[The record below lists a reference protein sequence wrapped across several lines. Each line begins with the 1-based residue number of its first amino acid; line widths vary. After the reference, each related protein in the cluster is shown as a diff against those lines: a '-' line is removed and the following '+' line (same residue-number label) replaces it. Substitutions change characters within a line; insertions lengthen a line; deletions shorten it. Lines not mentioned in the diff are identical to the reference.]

1 MREELIIVGAGFAA
15 RQLVRQLRQQ
25 DRTRPIRL
33 ITADSGDDYNKPD
46 LSHVFTNGQRADDL
60 TRQRAGEW
68 AEQNDIALHP
78 LTQVTAIDTAARTVE
93 TSAGTFSWQQLV
105 LATGAQAIVPPV
117 NGCELMFTLNSQQ
130 EYRRCEAA
138 LRDARRVLVL
148 GGGLI
153 GTELAMD
160 LNRAGKQVT
169 LVDTSTSL
177 LSSILIPEISAR
189 LQTVLMQHGVTLRLS
204 TGLSSLARH
213 HDSLVATLTDGHQ
226 QSVDAVVCA
235 IGLRPDLTLA
245 QRAGLVTGRGIVV
258 DDRLATSHPDIYA
271 LGDCAEIRG
280 QLLPF
285 LQPAQLCAMTL
296 ARNLTGA
303 AQNLTLPAMLVKVK
317 TPLMPLHLAG
327 DTGNRELIW
336 EVCISPGGIIARGM
350 DGQGVL
356 RGFVVSEDQMK
367 QAFGLLKTLN
377 AANA

>member
-1 MREELIIVGAGFAA
+1 M
-15 RQLVRQLRQQ
+15 
-25 DRTRPIRL
+25 P
-33 ITADSGDDYNKPD
+33 K
-46 LSHVFTNGQRADDL
+46 
-60 TRQRAGEW
+60 
-68 AEQNDIALHP
+68 
-78 LTQVTAIDTAARTVE
+78 
-93 TSAGTFSWQQLV
+93 
-105 LATGAQAIVPPV
+105 
-117 NGCELMFTLNSQQ
+117 
-130 EYRRCEAA
+130 
-138 LRDARRVLVL
+138 
-148 GGGLI
+148 GGLCPI
-153 GTELAMD
+153 WAFPFVKSVERQHLIQGWRLFILVTTKHQGT
-160 LNRAGKQVT
+160 
-169 LVDTSTSL
+169 S
-177 LSSILIPEISAR
+177 
-189 LQTVLMQHGVTLRLS
+189 
-204 TGLSSLARH
+204 

-226 QSVDAVVCA
+226 QSVDAVICA
-235 IGLRPDLTLA
+235 IGLRPDLMLA

-327 DTGNRELIW
+327 DTGNRELTW

>member
-1 MREELIIVGAGFAA
+1 MTQELIVIGSGFAA
-15 RQLVRQLRQQ
+15 RQLVRHLRQQ
-25 DRTRPIRL
+25 DSTRPVRVIA
-33 ITADSGDDYNKPD
+33 ADSGDDYNKPD

-60 TRQRAGEW
+60 TRQSAGEW
-68 AEQNDIALHP
+68 AEQSHILLHP
-78 LTQVTAIDTAARTVE
+78 FTQATAIDTAARTV
-93 TSAGTFSWQQLV
+93 TTTAGTFPWRQLV

-117 NGCELMFTLNSQQ
+117 EGSELMFTLNSQQ

-138 LRDARRVLVL
+138 LRDAKRVLLL

-169 LVDTSTSL
+169 LVDTGTSL
-177 LSSILIPEISAR
+177 LSSVLVPEISAR
-189 LQTVLMQHGVTLRLS
+189 LQTVLAQNGVTLRLC

-245 QRAGLVTGRGIVV
+245 KSAGLVSRRGIVV

-280 QLLPF
+280 RLLPF

-296 ARNLTGA
+296 ARNLCGA

-327 DTGNRELIW
+327 DTANRELDW
-336 EVCISPGGIIARGM
+336 EMRITADGVVARGL
-350 DGQGVL
+350 DGQGTL
-356 RGFVVSEDQMK
+356 RAFVVSEERMK
-367 QAFGLLKTLN
+367 QAFGLLKELN
-377 AANA
+377 ASAH

>member
-1 MREELIIVGAGFAA
+1 MTQELIVIGSGFAA
-15 RQLVRQLRQQ
+15 RQLVRHLRQQ
-25 DRTRPIRL
+25 DSTRPVRVIA
-33 ITADSGDDYNKPD
+33 ADSGDDYNKPD

-60 TRQRAGEW
+60 TRQSAGEW
-68 AEQNDIALHP
+68 AEQSHILLHP
-78 LTQVTAIDTAARTVE
+78 FTQATAIDTAARTV
-93 TSAGTFSWQQLV
+93 TTTAGTFPWRQLV

-117 NGCELMFTLNSQQ
+117 EGSELMFTLNSQQ

-138 LRDARRVLVL
+138 LRDAKRVLLL

-169 LVDTSTSL
+169 LVDTGTSL
-177 LSSILIPEISAR
+177 LSSVLVPEISAR
-189 LQTVLMQHGVTLRLS
+189 LQTVLAQNGVTLRLC

-226 QSVDAVVCA
+226 QSVDVVVCA

-245 QRAGLVTGRGIVV
+245 KSAGLVTRRGIVV

-280 QLLPF
+280 RLLPF

-296 ARNLTGA
+296 ARNLCGA

-317 TPLMPLHLAG
+317 TPLMSLHLAG
-327 DTGNRELIW
+327 DTANRELDW
-336 EVCISPGGIIARGM
+336 EMRITADGVVARGL
-350 DGQGVL
+350 DGQGTL
-356 RGFVVSEDQMK
+356 CAFVVSEERMK
-367 QAFGLLKTLN
+367 QAFGLLKELN
-377 AANA
+377 ASAH

>member
-1 MREELIIVGAGFAA
+1 MTQELIVIGSGFAA
-15 RQLVRQLRQQ
+15 RQLVRHLRQQ
-25 DRTRPIRL
+25 DSTRPVRI
-33 ITADSGDDYNKPD
+33 IAADSGDDYNKPD

-60 TRQRAGEW
+60 TRQSAGEW
-68 AEQNDIALHP
+68 AEQSHILLHSF
-78 LTQVTAIDTAARTVE
+78 TQATAIDTAARTV
-93 TSAGTFSWQQLV
+93 TTTAGTFPWRQLV

-117 NGCELMFTLNSQQ
+117 EGSELMFTLNSQQ

-138 LRDARRVLVL
+138 LRDAKRVLLL

-169 LVDTSTSL
+169 LVDTGTSL
-177 LSSILIPEISAR
+177 LSSVLVPEISAR
-189 LQTVLMQHGVTLRLS
+189 LQTVLAQNGVTLRLC
-204 TGLSSLARH
+204 TGISSLARH

-245 QRAGLVTGRGIVV
+245 KSAGLVTRRGIVV

-280 QLLPF
+280 RLLPF

-296 ARNLTGA
+296 ARNLCGA

-327 DTGNRELIW
+327 DTANRELDW
-336 EVCISPGGIIARGM
+336 EMRITADGVVARGL
-350 DGQGVL
+350 DGQGTL
-356 RGFVVSEDQMK
+356 RAFVVSEDRMK
-367 QAFGLLKTLN
+367 QAFGLLKELN
-377 AANA
+377 ASAH

>member
-1 MREELIIVGAGFAA
+1 MTQELIVIGSGFAA
-15 RQLVRQLRQQ
+15 RQLVRHLRQQ
-25 DRTRPIRL
+25 DSTRPVRVIA
-33 ITADSGDDYNKPD
+33 ADSGDDYNKPD

-60 TRQRAGEW
+60 TRQSAGEW
-68 AEQNDIALHP
+68 AEQSHILLHP
-78 LTQVTAIDTAARTVE
+78 FTQATAIDTAARTV
-93 TSAGTFSWQQLV
+93 TTTAGTFPWRQLV

-117 NGCELMFTLNSQQ
+117 EGSELMFTLNSQQ

-138 LRDARRVLVL
+138 LRDAKRVLLL

-169 LVDTSTSL
+169 LVDTGTSL
-177 LSSILIPEISAR
+177 LSSVLVPEISTR
-189 LQTVLMQHGVTLRLS
+189 LQTVLAQNGVTLRLC

-245 QRAGLVTGRGIVV
+245 KSAGLVTRRGIVV

-280 QLLPF
+280 RLLPF
-285 LQPAQLCAMTL
+285 LQSAQLCAMTL
-296 ARNLTGA
+296 ARNLCGA

-327 DTGNRELIW
+327 DTANRELDW
-336 EVCISPGGIIARGM
+336 EMRITADGVVARGL
-350 DGQGVL
+350 DGQGTL
-356 RGFVVSEDQMK
+356 RAFVVSEDRMK
-367 QAFGLLKTLN
+367 QAFGLLKELN
-377 AANA
+377 ASAH

>member
-1 MREELIIVGAGFAA
+1 MTQELIVIGSGFAA
-15 RQLVRQLRQQ
+15 RQLVRHLRQQ
-25 DRTRPIRL
+25 DSTRSVRVIA
-33 ITADSGDDYNKPD
+33 ADSGDDYNKPD

-60 TRQRAGEW
+60 TRQSAGEW
-68 AEQNDIALHP
+68 AEQSHILLHP
-78 LTQVTAIDTAARTVE
+78 FTQATAIDTAARTV
-93 TSAGTFSWQQLV
+93 TTTAGTFPWRQLV

-117 NGCELMFTLNSQQ
+117 EGSELMFTLNSQQ

-138 LRDARRVLVL
+138 LRDAKRVLLL

-169 LVDTSTSL
+169 LVDTGTSL
-177 LSSILIPEISAR
+177 LSSVLVPEISAR
-189 LQTVLMQHGVTLRLS
+189 LQTVLAQNGVTLRLC

-245 QRAGLVTGRGIVV
+245 KSAGLVSRRGIVV

-280 QLLPF
+280 RLLPF

-296 ARNLTGA
+296 ARNLCGA

-327 DTGNRELIW
+327 DTANRELDW
-336 EVCISPGGIIARGM
+336 EMRITADGVVARGL
-350 DGQGVL
+350 DGQGTL
-356 RGFVVSEDQMK
+356 RAFVVSEERMK
-367 QAFGLLKTLN
+367 QAFGLLKELN
-377 AANA
+377 ASAH

>member
-1 MREELIIVGAGFAA
+1 MTQELIVIGSGFAA
-15 RQLVRQLRQQ
+15 RQLVRHLRQQ
-25 DRTRPIRL
+25 DSTRPVRVIA
-33 ITADSGDDYNKPD
+33 ADSGDDYNKPD

-60 TRQRAGEW
+60 TRQSAGEW
-68 AEQNDIALHP
+68 AEQSHILLHP
-78 LTQVTAIDTAARTVE
+78 FTQATAIDTAARTV
-93 TSAGTFSWQQLV
+93 TTTAGTFPWRQLV

-117 NGCELMFTLNSQQ
+117 AGSELMFTLNSQQ

-138 LRDARRVLVL
+138 LRDAKRVLLL

-169 LVDTSTSL
+169 LVDTGTSL
-177 LSSILIPEISAR
+177 LSSVLVPEISAR
-189 LQTVLMQHGVTLRLS
+189 LQTVLAQNGVTLRLC

-245 QRAGLVTGRGIVV
+245 KSAGLVTRRGIVV

-280 QLLPF
+280 RLLPF
-285 LQPAQLCAMTL
+285 LQPAQFCAMTL
-296 ARNLTGA
+296 ARNLCGA

-327 DTGNRELIW
+327 DTANRELDW
-336 EVCISPGGIIARGM
+336 EMRITADGVVARGL
-350 DGQGVL
+350 DGQGTL
-356 RGFVVSEDQMK
+356 RAFVVSEDRMK
-367 QAFGLLKTLN
+367 QAFGLLKELN
-377 AANA
+377 ASAH

>member
-1 MREELIIVGAGFAA
+1 MTQELIVIGSGFAA
-15 RQLVRQLRQQ
+15 RQLVRHLRQQ
-25 DRTRPIRL
+25 DSARPVRVIA
-33 ITADSGDDYNKPD
+33 ADSGDDYNKPD

-60 TRQRAGEW
+60 TRQSAGEW
-68 AEQNDIALHP
+68 AEQSHILLHP
-78 LTQVTAIDTAARTVE
+78 FTQATAIDTAARTV
-93 TSAGTFSWQQLV
+93 TTTAGTFSWRQLV

-117 NGCELMFTLNSQQ
+117 EGSELMFTLNSQQ

-138 LRDARRVLVL
+138 LRDAKRVLLL

-169 LVDTSTSL
+169 LVDTGTSL
-177 LSSILIPEISAR
+177 LSSVLVPEISAR
-189 LQTVLMQHGVTLRLS
+189 LQTVLAQNGVTLRLC

-213 HDSLVATLTDGHQ
+213 HDSLVATLSDGHQ

-245 QRAGLVTGRGIVV
+245 KSAGLVTRRGIVV

-280 QLLPF
+280 RLLPF

-296 ARNLTGA
+296 ARNLCGA

-327 DTGNRELIW
+327 DTANRELDW
-336 EVCISPGGIIARGM
+336 EMRITADGVVARGL
-350 DGQGVL
+350 DGQGTL
-356 RGFVVSEDQMK
+356 RAFVVSEERMK
-367 QAFGLLKTLN
+367 QAFGLLKELN
-377 AANA
+377 ASAH

>member
-1 MREELIIVGAGFAA
+1 MTQELIVIGSGFAA
-15 RQLVRQLRQQ
+15 RQLVRHLRQQ
-25 DRTRPIRL
+25 DSTRPVRVIA
-33 ITADSGDDYNKPD
+33 ADSGDDYNKPD

-60 TRQRAGEW
+60 TRQSAGEW
-68 AEQNDIALHP
+68 AEQSHILLHP
-78 LTQVTAIDTAARTVE
+78 FTQATAIDTAARTV
-93 TSAGTFSWQQLV
+93 TTTAGTFPWRQLV

-117 NGCELMFTLNSQQ
+117 EGSELMFTLNSQQ

-138 LRDARRVLVL
+138 LRDAKRVLLL

-160 LNRAGKQVT
+160 LNRAGKQMT
-169 LVDTSTSL
+169 LVDTGTSL
-177 LSSILIPEISAR
+177 LSSVLVPEISAR
-189 LQTVLMQHGVTLRLS
+189 LQTVLAQNGVTLRLC

-235 IGLRPDLTLA
+235 IGLSPDLTLA
-245 QRAGLVTGRGIVV
+245 KSAGLVTRRGIVV

-280 QLLPF
+280 RLLPF

-296 ARNLTGA
+296 ARNLCGA

-327 DTGNRELIW
+327 DTANRELDW
-336 EVCISPGGIIARGM
+336 EMRITADGVVARGL
-350 DGQGVL
+350 DGQGTL
-356 RGFVVSEDQMK
+356 RAFVVSEDRMK
-367 QAFGLLKTLN
+367 QAFGLLKELN
-377 AANA
+377 ASG

>member
-1 MREELIIVGAGFAA
+1 MTQELIVIGSGFAA
-15 RQLVRQLRQQ
+15 RQLVRHLRQQ
-25 DRTRPIRL
+25 DSTRPVRVIA
-33 ITADSGDDYNKPD
+33 ADSGDDYNKPD

-60 TRQRAGEW
+60 TRQSAGEW
-68 AEQNDIALHP
+68 AEQSHILLHP
-78 LTQVTAIDTAARTVE
+78 FTQATAIDTAARTV
-93 TSAGTFSWQQLV
+93 TTTAGTFPWRQLV

-117 NGCELMFTLNSQQ
+117 EGSELMFTLNSQQ

-138 LRDARRVLVL
+138 LRDAKRVLLL

-169 LVDTSTSL
+169 LVDTGTSL
-177 LSSILIPEISAR
+177 LSSVLVPEISAR
-189 LQTVLMQHGVTLRLS
+189 LQTVLAQNGVTLRLC

-245 QRAGLVTGRGIVV
+245 KSAGLVTRRGIVV

-280 QLLPF
+280 RLLPF

-296 ARNLTGA
+296 ARNLCGA

-327 DTGNRELIW
+327 DTANRELDW
-336 EVCISPGGIIARGM
+336 EMRITADGVVARGL
-350 DGQGVL
+350 DGQGTL
-356 RGFVVSEDQMK
+356 RAFVVSEERIK
-367 QAFGLLKTLN
+367 QAFGLLKELN
-377 AANA
+377 ASAH